1 MLTRR
6 LWPTLLGL
14 ALVAGL
20 ALLRLA
26 DPLPVATIRDMGF
39 DFEQRLAPRAGGDSP
54 ARVVDIDEASL
65 AKLGQWP
72 WPRSTLATLTTR
84 LGELGAASIAFD
96 VLFPEPDRMSANNEV
111 KFAEAPGKTTSV
123 LGFSIARKAPP
134 LALDP
139 KAGFAV
145 SG

>member
-1 MLTRR
+1 MAAARLNRVMAIRR

-26 DPLPVATIRDMGF
+26 DPLPVATIRDIGV
-39 DFEQRLAPRAGGDSP
+39 DFEQRLSPRAGGDSP

-72 WPRSTLATLTTR
+72 WPRSTLAMLAAR
-84 LGELGAASIAFD
+84 LSELGAA
-96 VLFPEPDRMSANNEV
+96 
-111 KFAEAPGKTTSV
+111 
-123 LGFSIARKAPP
+123 
-134 LALDP
+134 
-139 KAGFAV
+139 
-145 SG
+145 